1 MLLCQWRP
9 DPAVNLDAGVAV
21 NPATITQKGHN
32 GDRQRA
38 LVRIHDL
45 IRIPEEAVSLFAVDA
60 AIEIPYLVEVGL
72 PGRFKGHEEI
82 RNFLRQINLLFPDV
96 TFVNVQVFMESPD
109 QVVSEYEVHCS
120 APSTNRQYHQL
131 FFGRLV
137 AERGKIKLLREA
149 MNMISAAQTILPNG
163 LSDVAVQRSASL

>member
-1 MLLCQWRP
+1 MRVSQLIRQQSLRKDTMATAKELLF
-9 DPAVNLDAGVAV
+9 AYM
-21 NPATITQKGHN
+21 
-32 GDRQRA
+32 
-38 LVRIHDL
+38 DL
-45 IRIPEEAVSLFAVDA
+45 IRLPEEAVSLFAVDA

-72 PGRFKGHEEI
+72 PGKFNGHEEI

-137 AERGKIKLLREA
+137 AEGGKIKLLREA
-149 MNMISAAQTILPNG
+149 MNIISAAQTILPNG